1 MEIVRYL
8 QVWMPMASNAHS
20 LGTVGMEAYG
30 MANQVQ
36 TPNKFRPNDLMIT
49 ICRSLPL
56 NRGLTYSEV
65 PNRKACSLRFFR
77 FSFHPAC
84 NFSCD
89 KQKIPPCSFINLPY
103 K

>member
-36 TPNKFRPNDLMIT
+36 TPNKFWA
-49 ICRSLPL
+49 
-56 NRGLTYSEV
+56 E
-65 PNRKACSLRFFR
+65 
-77 FSFHPAC
+77 
-84 NFSCD
+84 
-89 KQKIPPCSFINLPY
+89 
-103 K
+103 